1 MPFKKSFK
9 KRSSKFRSRIAPR
22 RTRWRGKWRLRRGF
36 DITKL
41 SKNVV
46 SVGTIRPDRIMVKL
60 PYETTVQLTG
70 AITVDHIM
78 NTNSLFDPDRTG
90 AGHQP
95 MGFDTWSVIYN
106 RYLVYGVSYDIE
118 YVNTNATN
126 VDFVGVVFSN
136 DTTSLTASNCLE
148 QSRGTNRLCGPV
160 SSSKSV
166 VSIKG
171 YASNATI
178 TGVSKSKYNIDD
190 TYGQLF
196 VQQVHLKLF

>member
-78 NTNSLFDPDRTG
+78 NTNSLFDPIELVLVTNLWVLILG
-90 AGHQP
+90 LSFTIVTLFMVYHMILSMLIP
-95 MGFDTWSVIYN
+95 MP
-106 RYLVYGVSYDIE
+106 LM
-118 YVNTNATN
+118 
-126 VDFVGVVFSN
+126 
-136 DTTSLTASNCLE
+136 
-148 QSRGTNRLCGPV
+148 
-160 SSSKSV
+160 
-166 VSIKG
+166 
-171 YASNATI
+171 
-178 TGVSKSKYNIDD
+178 
-190 TYGQLF
+190 
-196 VQQVHLKLF
+196 

>member
-106 RYLVYGVSYDIE
+106 RYLFMVYHMILSMLIPMP
-118 YVNTNATN
+118 
-126 VDFVGVVFSN
+126 
-136 DTTSLTASNCLE
+136 LM
-148 QSRGTNRLCGPV
+148 
-160 SSSKSV
+160 
-166 VSIKG
+166 
-171 YASNATI
+171 
-178 TGVSKSKYNIDD
+178 
-190 TYGQLF
+190 
-196 VQQVHLKLF
+196 